1 MVLISDESHIAR
13 AFLLFPTDIILSN
26 LIIFLDIEN
35 INIAHNIAYNI
46 MYYNNMANNMANNMG
61 NCTVKYIDKKE
72 RM

>member
-1 MVLISDESHIAR
+1 MVLISDESHIAK

-46 MYYNNMANNMANNMG
+46 MYYNNMANNMG